1 MSKLQQ
7 QENIRIK
14 TVREDLEYT
23 QEQFAEIF
31 ELSLSGYKKLES
43 GEVHLTL
50 DKVYVLKERLGLS
63 ADYVLF
69 DEKETVGDVWMETR
83 KLPATEKFQM
93 LMRLYA
99 YLTRKTDDETVLEE
113 LMKRVDE
120 VVAEFVERHNLGE

>member
-7 QENIRIK
+7 QENVRIK

-50 DKVYVLKERLGLS
+50 DKVYMLKERLGLS

-69 DEKETVGDVWMETR
+69 DEKETLRDVWLETC
-83 KLPATEKFQM
+83 KLPTTEKLQM

-99 YLTRKTDDETVLEE
+99 YLSRRTDDEAVLKE

-120 VVAEFVERHNLGE
+120 VVAEFMEKNSIGE